1 MASDERFVLVTGG
14 AGYIGSHTCK
24 ALHERGLT
32 PVVYDDLSAGH
43 REALHWGEF
52 AEGDIL
58 DTAAVLT
65 TLRQY
70 GIKEIIHF
78 AGVIEVAR
86 SVTDPAVFWTQ
97 NVAGLASVLE
107 ATRAANARRLV
118 FSSSAAVYGQDPN
131 AHPAPLREDAAKA
144 PSSPYGD
151 TKLAG
156 ERMISA
162 WCRAYGLTGVALRY
176 FNAAGADE
184 SGLIGEAH
192 EPETHLIPR
201 AVMAALGGEP
211 VTVNGVDFPTPDGS
225 CVRDYIHVN
234 DLARAHVAALEA
246 PLSAGAFE
254 AVNVGAGRG
263 YSVLE
268 VLAAIEAAIA
278 RPLDRRV
285 GPRREGDPA
294 MLVADP
300 ARARALLGWVAR
312 DSDLQRIVADAL
324 RWHSAPKFGP
334 QARTPTAH
342 PKTAVV

>member
-1 MASDERFVLVTGG
+1 MAMGSGQRFVLVTGG

-24 ALHERGLT
+24 ALHERGLM
-32 PVVYDDLSAGH
+32 PIVYDDLSAGH
-43 REALHWGEF
+43 RGALHWGEF
-52 AEGDIL
+52 VEGDIL
-58 DTAAVLT
+58 DTAAVLK
-65 TLRQY
+65 TLREY
-70 GIKEIIHF
+70 GIREIIHF

-86 SVTDPAVFWTQ
+86 SVVDPAMFWTQ
-97 NVAGLASVLE
+97 NVAGLASVLD
-107 ATRAANARRLV
+107 AARAAGVTRVV
-118 FSSSAAVYGQDPN
+118 FSSSAAVYGQDSN
-131 AHPAPLREDAAKA
+131 ARPAPLREDAVKA

-156 ERMISA
+156 ERLLSA
-162 WCRAYGLTGVALRY
+162 YCRAYSLTGVALRY

-201 AVMAALGGEP
+201 AIMAALCGEP
-211 VTVNGVDFPTPDGS
+211 LTVNGVDFPTPDGS

-246 PLSAGAFE
+246 PLATGAFE

-268 VLAAIEAAIA
+268 VLTTIEAAIG

-294 MLVADP
+294 ILVADP
-300 ARARALLGWVAR
+300 GRARALLGWAAC

-324 RWHSAPKFGP
+324 RWHSAPRFGP
-334 QARTPTAH
+334 EARAH
-342 PKTAVV
+342 ALA